1 MTRHFRRVP
10 RSNNKL
16 GLVVKLPNNYF
27 QQNANNPSSP
37 RKKESFLS
45 KKKKTQKHAVTDEI
59 IGKTSSFT
67 IGASETMN
75 RKDIVQTTKP

>member
-1 MTRHFRRVP
+1 MQTTHQALEKRKHFYP
-10 RSNNKL
+10 
-16 GLVVKLPNNYF
+16 
-27 QQNANNPSSP
+27 
-37 RKKESFLS
+37 